1 MADGV
6 VSSEV
11 NTKDKEYKVLMDAAH
26 THMNAAQAYFEAARQ
41 LMMVGPEEDKMDPM
55 VYN

>member
-1 MADGV
+1 MV
-6 VSSEV
+6 NPPEV
-11 NTKDKEYKVLMDAAH
+11 NTRDKEYDVLMDAAR

-41 LMMVGPEEDKMDPM
+41 LMMVGPEEDNLDPV